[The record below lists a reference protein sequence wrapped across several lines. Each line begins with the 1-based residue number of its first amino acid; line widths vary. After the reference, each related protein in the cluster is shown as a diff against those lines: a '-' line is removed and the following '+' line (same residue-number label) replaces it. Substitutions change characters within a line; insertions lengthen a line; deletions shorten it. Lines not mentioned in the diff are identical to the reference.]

1 MANEMADLRD
11 RSAEPRSEDRL
22 NSWKEIAAY
31 LKCSERTVRRW
42 EQEGMPVHRHVHK
55 SKAAIYAYR
64 AEIDAWWRE
73 GHECL
78 KELENLEN
86 QHHAAT
92 FLRRGRTW
100 LIAGAVLT
108 AALVTALWLDVG
120 GLRERIAGRGPN
132 ARIRSLAVL
141 PLINLSGN
149 PDQDYF
155 ADGMTEELISQLA
168 QISAL
173 KVISRTSVMHYKG
186 TKESSPEIARAL
198 GADALIE
205 GSIRREGDRVE
216 IAVQLIEGQSDRHLW
231 AREYQREIHGVLAL
245 QGSVASA
252 IAAEVNAK
260 LTPGEQ
266 ARLQQA
272 RAVDPDAYEAFLK
285 GRYFFE
291 RWNADG
297 RSKAAAYFQ
306 QAIAKD
312 KGFAGAYSGLA
323 DTLAMRS
330 YFGESTGPEERANG
344 IAAAQQALTLDSS
357 LAEGHAA
364 VGLALLLDLHLADA
378 ERELRSS
385 VSSSPNCSRCHI
397 WYAYY
402 LTFVRRFPDAAQE
415 ISKAQ
420 ALDPV
425 SSLTFVA
432 AGVLRY
438 FARDFD
444 DAIRQYEKAIEL
456 DPSNPEA
463 YKNLADV
470 YLEKQNCS
478 EATRLFVR
486 SEELAGQS
494 RNASA
499 LTKAFQISGCPG
511 MLSKQLEFYSDPANP
526 DYYPMYA
533 AANASLLG
541 KKDRAFKF
549 LNQACETRQGIIELT
564 VEPELDNIRSD
575 PRYPD
580 LLRRMGLPIDSATV
594 PTAPNQPR

>member
-11 RSAEPRSEDRL
+11 RSAEPSSEDRL

-55 SKAAIYAYR
+55 SRAAIYAYK
-64 AEIDAWWRE
+64 AEVNAWWRE
-73 GHECL
+73 GHERL
-78 KELENLEN
+78 KQLENLEE
-86 QHHAAT
+86 QHHTAT
-92 FLRRGRTW
+92 NLRRWRTW
-100 LIAGAVLT
+100 LVAGTVLT

-120 GLRERIAGRGPN
+120 GLRERMAGRAPN
-132 ARIRSLAVL
+132 ARIQSLAVL

-149 PDQDYF
+149 PDQEYF

-173 KVISRTSVMHYKG
+173 KVISRASVMHYKG
-186 TKESSPEIARAL
+186 TKESSPQIARAL
-198 GADALIE
+198 AADALIE

-231 AREYQREIHGVLAL
+231 AKEYQREIHGVLAL

-252 IAAEVNAK
+252 IADEVNAK
-260 LTPGEQ
+260 LTPGER
-266 ARLQQA
+266 AHLQQA
-272 RAVDPDAYEAFLK
+272 RAVDPDAYEAYLK

-297 RSKAAAYFQ
+297 RMKAVAYFQ

-312 KGFAGAYSGLA
+312 RGFAAAYSGLA
-323 DTLAMRS
+323 DTLTARN
-330 YFGESTGPEERANG
+330 YFGESTRPDERANG
-344 IAAAQQALTLDSS
+344 IAAAQEAVTLDGS
-357 LAEGHAA
+357 LAESHAS
-364 VGLALLLDLHLADA
+364 VGFLLLQDLHWADA
-378 ERELRSS
+378 ERELQSS
-385 VSSSPNCSRCHI
+385 VSLNPNCSTCHI

-415 ISKAQ
+415 MNKAQ
-420 ALDPV
+420 ALDPL
-425 SSLTFVA
+425 SSMTYVTA
-432 AGVLRY
+432 AVMRY
-438 FARDFD
+438 FSRDFD
-444 DAIRQYEKAIEL
+444 EAARQYQKAIEL
-456 DPSNPEA
+456 DQSNPEA

-470 YLEKQNCS
+470 YLEGQNCS

-486 SEELAGQS
+486 SEELVGHFQ
-494 RNASA
+494 NASA
-499 LTKAFQISGCPG
+499 LARAFRISGCRG

-533 AANASLLG
+533 ASNAALLG
-541 KKDRAFKF
+541 KKEEAFKF
-549 LNQACETRQGIIELT
+549 LEKAYETRRGIVELP

-575 PRYPD
+575 ARYPD
-580 LLRRMGLPIDSATV
+580 LLRRMSFPVDSATV

>member
-11 RSAEPRSEDRL
+11 RSAESSSEDRL

-55 SKAAIYAYR
+55 SKAAIYAYK
-64 AEIDAWWRE
+64 AEVDTWWRE
-73 GHECL
+73 GHDCQKQL
-78 KELENLEN
+78 VNLEE
-86 QHHAAT
+86 QHHTAT
-92 FLRRGRTW
+92 IVRRGRTW
-100 LIAGAVLT
+100 LVAGAVLA
-108 AALVTALWLDVG
+108 AALVTGLWVDVA
-120 GLRERIAGRGPN
+120 GLRERMAGRTPN
-132 ARIRSLAVL
+132 ARIQSLAVL

-149 PDQDYF
+149 PEQDYF

-173 KVISRTSVMHYKG
+173 KVISRASVMHYKG
-186 TKESSPEIARAL
+186 TKESSPQIARAL

-231 AREYQREIHGVLAL
+231 AKEYQREIHGVLAL

-272 RAVDPDAYEAFLK
+272 RAVAPDAYEAYLK
-285 GRYFFE
+285 GRFFFE

-297 RSKAAAYFQ
+297 RRKAVAYFQ
-306 QAIAKD
+306 QAIEQD
-312 KGFAGAYSGLA
+312 RGFAAAYSGLA
-323 DTLAMRS
+323 DTLTMRS
-330 YFGESTGPEERANG
+330 YFGESTMPDERANG
-344 IAAAQQALTLDSS
+344 IAAAQEAVTLDGS
-357 LAEGHAA
+357 LAESHAS
-364 VGLALLLDLHLADA
+364 VGVALLLDLDWADA
-378 ERELRSS
+378 LRELQSS
-385 VSSSPNCSRCHI
+385 VSLNPNCSTCHV

-402 LTFVRRFPDAAQE
+402 LTFVRNFPDAAQE
-415 ISKAQ
+415 MNKAQ
-420 ALDPV
+420 ALDPL
-425 SSLTFVA
+425 SSMTYVA
-432 AGVLRY
+432 GGVIRY
-438 FARDFD
+438 FRRDFD
-444 DAIRQYEKAIEL
+444 EATLQYQKAIEL
-456 DPSNPEA
+456 DQSNPEA

-470 YLEKQNCS
+470 YLEGQNCS

-486 SEELAGQS
+486 SEELVGHS
-494 RNASA
+494 ENASA
-499 LTKAFQISGCPG
+499 LTRAFRISGCRG

-526 DYYPMYA
+526 TYYPMYA
-533 AANASLLG
+533 ASNAALLG
-541 KKDRAFKF
+541 KKEEAFKF
-549 LNQACETRQGIIELT
+549 LEKAYETRRGIVELP

-580 LLRRMGLPIDSATV
+580 LLRRMSLPIDSATV